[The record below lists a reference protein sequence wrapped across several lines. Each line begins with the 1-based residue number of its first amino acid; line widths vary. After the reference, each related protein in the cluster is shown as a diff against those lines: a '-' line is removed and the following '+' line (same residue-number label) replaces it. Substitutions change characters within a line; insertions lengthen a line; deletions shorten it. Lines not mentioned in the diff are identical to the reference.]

1 MKPINVSVQLD
12 RPREEVY
19 AFLDVLANHEQFT
32 DHMLVDWSYAGPP
45 AGVGARALT
54 RAKLPGPKDWVE
66 MEVISGQR
74 PETIVEQSVGA
85 KGRRRTRGTYGL
97 DALPGG
103 GTNVRFEFAYVE
115 GPLSERLVVPL
126 MRSWL
131 KRGNAR
137 AMRRLGETLAGT
149 APLANVRPDSRAA

>member
-1 MKPINVSVQLD
+1 ML
-12 RPREEVY
+12 
-19 AFLDVLANHEQFT
+19 LLLLLALLLLASGLLLLRAAH
-32 DHMLVDWSYAGPP
+32 LPAGPP
-45 AGVGARALT
+45 AGVGARART

-66 MEVISGQR
+66 MEVISGRR

-85 KGRRRTRGTYGL
+85 KGRRRTRGTYRL

-131 KRGNAR
+131 I
-137 AMRRLGETLAGT
+137 AGHPAT
-149 APLANVRPDSRAA
+149 TSDA